1 MTLEWKNTSG
11 NNQTKTIH
19 KETKLHHRAYVPDTT
34 YIRVYIMSCIVRVG
48 TEPEG
53 DAYYQEKKNETNRK
67 EKTRNYETNNL
78 CVVNVAVSLTNA
90 AYGDVD

>member
-1 MTLEWKNTSG
+1 
-11 NNQTKTIH
+11 
-19 KETKLHHRAYVPDTT
+19 
-34 YIRVYIMSCIVRVG
+34 MSCIVRVG